1 MKKFLKILLCLILT
15 SVMFL
20 IFLVTLAPIIGLIL
34 IGLSGEHIL
43 IEAFI
48 DWFIIIVVIVG
59 LFKLSAKILKLK
71 D

>member
-34 IGLSGEHIL
+34 I
-43 IEAFI
+43 EAFI

-59 LFKLSAKILKLK
+59 LFKLSTKILKLK

>member
-59 LFKLSAKILKLK
+59 LFKLSTKILKLK